1 MSSIDAAFVESGDSK
16 ATGGGGESI
25 HRRVRVI
32 GSHGRRC
39 LLVEYT
45 GPYHNSN
52 VTEKTIEV
60 GEQNM
65 SLYEY
70 HEEFELIDL
79 RREGKEFIWTVT
91 GCDAYNQVTKQSCPA
106 TFVVYHHES
115 KRGGRIREFPSI
127 DKYL

>member
-1 MSSIDAAFVESGDSK
+1 M
-16 ATGGGGESI
+16 

-32 GSHGRRC
+32 GSRGRRC
-39 LLVEYT
+39 LLVEYA
-45 GPYHNSN
+45 GPYSNSD

-65 SLYEY
+65 SLYEH
-70 HEEFELIDL
+70 HEEFELVDL
-79 RREGKEFIWTVT
+79 RREGREFIWTVK

-106 TFVVYHHES
+106 TFTVYRHVN
-115 KRGGRIREFPSI
+115 KRGGRIYEFPSI